1 MNYVIGFV
9 AGAVVGMIASTLAF
23 RPRRE
28 CPQDEQNTSA
38 QDKRDENIE
47 KLKSIIAST
56 DKEISNDMVQ
66 ETLGVSDA
74 TATRYLDELEKQ
86 GIIKQLDKTGK
97 YTRYNKL

>member
-9 AGAVVGMIASTLAF
+9 AGAVVGMIVSTFMF
-23 RPRRE
+23 RPKRE
-28 CPQDEQNTSA
+28 CPQDEKKTPA

-47 KLKSIIAST
+47 KLKSIIADT

-86 GIIKQLDKTGK
+86 GTIKQLDKTGK
-97 YTRYNKL
+97 YTRYDKL